1 MKNKVDTL
9 LKKNKVMLYQ
19 IVVGTDPGAL
29 YLKMTEFEPVAS
41 HRPSRRVDRQ
51 DYLGL

>member
-9 LKKNKVMLYQ
+9 LKGDKVMLYQ

-29 YLKMTEFEPVAS
+29 YLKMTTSPDKGYKIIGSGEAAG
-41 HRPSRRVDRQ
+41 R
-51 DYLGL
+51 